1 MSNDEIRK
9 NIGHATS
16 YGYAK
21 STGRLPEGMDE
32 DAYAELMADYVT
44 VGQTAVAAKNAAVA
58 AKDAAETAAGTATT
72 KAAEAGQSATTAT
85 NAASAAQADADA
97 AALDASQAMS
107 AASTATT
114 KAAEASQSATTATNA
129 KDAAVTAKTAAQ
141 AAQTAAETAE
151 DNAETSATAAAA
163 SAASVAGSAAQ
174 IQENADD
181 IAQLKSDLE
190 NSDILTDSPT
200 ATTFANCSIYSN
212 GAIIGSS
219 GFNVYVFNIAGINRI
234 KIDSGSIYAFYASMP
249 SMNVTPSI
257 DSMRH
262 IRTLNNTELRVPT
275 GANYVAVRHTTEP
288 TVTDIDTLK
297 RTVDD
302 LEYIKAFN
310 TKSIQFSVTG
320 KYINPSGT
328 ETANAE
334 YACTDYIDAVGG
346 AEVTVHAFYST
357 YASFASYDAD
367 KNVVETWQN
376 TGTLGDLITYTLQS
390 NVRYVRW
397 SVNANYIDDIN
408 AVTAYITNNIDD
420 LIKPK
425 EKCGYDGY
433 EINVFKH
440 GICIGDSLTAGTF
453 NYDDNGVNKSDYADV
468 NYSFPKMLSKLTGI
482 DIYTSAVGGN
492 TSYEWY
498 QDHISATIAG
508 FDFAIIQFGV
518 NDALEYNGWTE
529 NSVNGFTGIINMLK
543 RDNNGIKIFVATTIP
558 ALAYGGQAF
567 NDVNNGIRELVASMN
582 DENVILLDMAKY
594 GSTKLKQYNAGHL
607 TAIGYSRLAMDYKN
621 YISWYIGEH
630 PDEFMAVQFIG
641 TNKVMPSEYNW
652 YD

>member
-1 MSNDEIRK
+1 MTTFGQPIVASPNMLP
-9 NIGHATS
+9 
-16 YGYAK
+16 
-21 STGRLPEGMDE
+21 ST
-32 DAYAELMADYVT
+32 ANVF
-44 VGQTAVAAKNAAVA
+44 
-58 AKDAAETAAGTATT
+58 
-72 KAAEAGQSATTAT
+72 S
-85 NAASAAQADADA
+85 
-97 AALDASQAMS
+97 
-107 AASTATT
+107 ASTAYSAGDYVWYNGKLYCFTADH
-114 KAAEASQSATTATNA
+114 AAGAWTGSDASEA
-129 KDAAVTAKTAAQ
+129 KL
-141 AAQTAAETAE
+141 
-151 DNAETSATAAAA
+151 
-163 SAASVAGSAAQ
+163 
-174 IQENADD
+174 ADD
-181 IAQLKSDLE
+181 IADLKSALE

-219 GFNVYVFNIAGINRI
+219 GFNVYVFNITGINRI
-234 KIDSGSIYAFYASMP
+234 KIDSGSIYAFYESMP
-249 SMNVTPSI
+249 SVNVTPSI

-275 GANYVAVRHTTEP
+275 GADYVAVRHTTEP

-310 TKSIQFSVTG
+310 TKSILFSVVG
-320 KYINPSGT
+320 KYINQIGT
-328 ETANAE
+328 ETANTE
-334 YACTDYIDAVGG
+334 YACTDYIEAVGG
-346 AEVTVHAFYST
+346 AEFTVHAFYSS

-376 TGTLGDLITYTLQS
+376 DGMLGALTTYTLQS

-397 SVNANYIDDIN
+397 SINVNYIDDIN

-425 EKCGYDGY
+425 ERCGYDGY

-482 DIYTSAVGGN
+482 DIYASAVGGN

-518 NDALEYNGWTE
+518 NDALEYNGWTTD
-529 NSVNGFTGIINMLK
+529 SVNGFTGIINMLK

-558 ALAYGGQAF
+558 ALAYSGQAF
-567 NDVNNGIRELVASMN
+567 NDVNNGIRELVTSMN

-621 YISWYIGEH
+621 FISWYIAENA
-630 PDEFMAVQFIG
+630 DQFRAVQFIG
-641 TNKVMPSEYNW
+641 TNKVIPSEY
-652 YD
+652 D